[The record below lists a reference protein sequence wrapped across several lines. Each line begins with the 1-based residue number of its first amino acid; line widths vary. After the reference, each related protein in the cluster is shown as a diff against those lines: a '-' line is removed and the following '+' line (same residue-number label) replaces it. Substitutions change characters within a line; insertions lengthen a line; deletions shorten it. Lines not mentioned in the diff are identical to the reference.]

1 MSDYYKLLTP
11 AFREEIQEA
20 VRKEMQEL
28 NTCEDTYFVRARK
41 TGLVAFLGLIKS
53 LPDGYPIPM
62 KDRK

>member
-1 MSDYYKLLTP
+1 MSEYYKTLTP
-11 AFREEIQEA
+11 AFREEIKEA

-41 TGLVAFLGLIKS
+41 DGLVVFCGLIDS

-62 KDRK
+62 NK